1 MHPAIKAL
9 NQLAK
14 NTGIQNYNELTE
26 CCNDET
32 DETYEIYFKDESH
45 KVVSNFNA
53 QFEKSPN
60 LVYCSYWG
68 CIICYSIEKA
78 IDMCSKYNWTAY
90 HTNNGNP
97 L

>member
-1 MHPAIKAL
+1 MHPAINAL
-9 NQLAK
+9 NQLA
-14 NTGIQNYNELTE
+14 NATGIQNYNELSQH
-26 CCNDET
+26 CDDKT
-32 DETYEIYFKDESH
+32 DETYEIYFKDESD
-45 KVVSNFNA
+45 KIVSNFNA

-78 IDMCSKYNWTAY
+78 ADMCSKHNWNAY
-90 HTNNGNP
+90 HISSGEP